1 MDTVKRKINLKSI
14 GVICT
19 VVSWCLLFSAGILF
33 INYEEA
39 STSILYYF
47 IYAIASLLT
56 ITGCVLLSKSSHE
69 TIIFKDKKEDVF
81 SIFCLLLENASI
93 LFSTLIIE
101 LDLIYLFT
109 SSQIEPLRAA
119 AHIFICS
126 FAFMLSGLLALLDRR
141 IIWNATTILSFCI
154 MALAVLYLGKALSGS

>member
-1 MDTVKRKINLKSI
+1 MDTVKRKINIKSI

-33 INYEEA
+33 INYEKA
-39 STSILYYF
+39 STSILYYI

-69 TIIFKDKKEDVF
+69 TIIIKDIKEDVF

-93 LFSTLIIE
+93 LFGTLIIE

-126 FAFMLSGLLALLDRR
+126 FSFMLSGLLALLDRR

>member
-1 MDTVKRKINLKSI
+1 MDKVKRKKNIKRI

-33 INYEEA
+33 INYEKA

-47 IYAIASLLT
+47 IYAIGSLLT
-56 ITGCVLLSKSSHE
+56 ITGCVLLSKSSHQ
-69 TIIFKDKKEDVF
+69 TIIVKDKKEDVF
-81 SIFCLLLENASI
+81 SVFCLLLENASI
-93 LFSTLIIE
+93 LFGTLIIE

-126 FAFMLSGLLALLDRR
+126 FAFMLSGLLALRVRR
-141 IIWNATTILSFCI
+141 IIWNVTTILSFCS
-154 MALAVLYLGKALSGS
+154 MPLEVW